1 MTARVTY
8 NAQTQ
13 VSLTVIASVAHT
25 FQKLS
30 LSLCLIFA
38 LPSCEQY
45 GKKSLQV
52 LQPHFGAAG
61 GGGGKWGR
69 LHPWR
74 VEVLQPGIE
83 PVPQQLPKP
92 LQWQPWIPKLLC
104 HKRTALYTFR
114 SGDNSRFQPEI
125 LPSQCCV
132 KSVPFSAPR
141 YKFSK
146 LRWSELFIRPLAR
159 YVFAPKPFKY

>member
-30 LSLCLIFA
+30 LSVCLVFP

-52 LQPHFGAAG
+52 LQPHFGG
-61 GGGGKWGR
+61 GGG

-74 VEVLQPGIE
+74 VEVLRPGIE

-92 LQWQPWIPKLLC
+92 
-104 HKRTALYTFR
+104 
-114 SGDNSRFQPEI
+114 
-125 LPSQCCV
+125 
-132 KSVPFSAPR
+132 
-141 YKFSK
+141 
-146 LRWSELFIRPLAR
+146 
-159 YVFAPKPFKY
+159 